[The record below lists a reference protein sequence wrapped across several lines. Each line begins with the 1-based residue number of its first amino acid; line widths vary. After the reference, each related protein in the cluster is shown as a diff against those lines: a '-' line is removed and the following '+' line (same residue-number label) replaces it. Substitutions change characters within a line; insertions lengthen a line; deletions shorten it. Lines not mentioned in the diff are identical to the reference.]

1 MKNNQNA
8 DGHTA
13 AMAIDRV
20 LSAEAE
26 ARQAMQDCNEQAE
39 QIVEAAREDA
49 RKILRTA
56 NQRAGGLHERCDRLI
71 EEEVRTLREQASQ
84 HRSSDELE
92 PSDLAQ
98 VDDAVARVAARLTGT
113 DS

>member
-1 MKNNQNA
+1 MKDKQNA
-8 DGHTA
+8 DSQGA
-13 AMAIDRV
+13 AMAIDQV
-20 LSAEAE
+20 LAAEAGV
-26 ARQAMQDCNEQAE
+26 RQAMQDCNEQAE

-49 RKILRTA
+49 RRILRTA
-56 NQRAGGLHERCDRLI
+56 NHRAGGLHERCDRLI
-71 EEEVRTLREQASQ
+71 EEAVRTLREQASQ
-84 HRSSDELE
+84 HRTSDELD